1 MRPDTCEWCCPNC
14 CCSFGGRAETGSSP
28 PVPACGNGMVRL
40 WKAMVTHTRHPDVH
54 LPSTEYDQYL
64 HKYHPAPAKGMFLDL
79 TNFGKGCCSADG
91 KNEFSL
97 SANGNFIL
105 KFVFPD
111 ASQLFDAE
119 SVTQQ
124 EGSVLAAERPCPLLK
139 TTSSFPHGRHH
150 SSRCFAAVGPLV
162 CPLQPSPPLWSAPV
176 AGALSPCPLNPF
188 SAHFA
193 ASLPFTNPSTNKDAL
208 PASLENWERRAHE
221 GCWKSILVLLHMLS
235 SPSSANPSPFAIY
248 LSTCQSTTLKYFW
261 LYINLVCFMT

>member
-28 PVPACGNGMVRL
+28 PVPPCGNGMVRL

-162 CPLQPSPPLWSAPV
+162 CPLQPSPPLWSALWLVHFLP
-176 AGALSPCPLNPF
+176 ALWTLFLPILLPPSLSPTLPPTRMLFQHPWRTGRGEHMKD
-188 SAHFA
+188 AGR
-193 ASLPFTNPSTNKDAL
+193 ASLFSFTCSPLPVQQTLLPLPSCPYL
-208 PASLENWERRAHE
+208 PA
-221 GCWKSILVLLHMLS
+221 KVPLS
-235 SPSSANPSPFAIY
+235 NIFGFI
-248 LSTCQSTTLKYFW
+248 
-261 LYINLVCFMT
+261 